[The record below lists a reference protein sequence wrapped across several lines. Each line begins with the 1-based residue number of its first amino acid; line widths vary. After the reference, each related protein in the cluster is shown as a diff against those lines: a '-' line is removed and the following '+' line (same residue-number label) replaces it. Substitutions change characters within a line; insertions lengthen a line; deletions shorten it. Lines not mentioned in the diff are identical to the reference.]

1 MSWFYYFN
9 FLTSLLIKFW
19 LCCTAVKREMTASV
33 GEPFQVIQLTEDT
46 AYALMKE
53 CVQDT
58 DGKWSFNYGN
68 KIINFADNSVTPVSD
83 IVSLSAFI
91 H

>member
-1 MSWFYYFN
+1 
-9 FLTSLLIKFW
+9 
-19 LCCTAVKREMTASV
+19 
-33 GEPFQVIQLTEDT
+33 
-46 AYALMKE
+46 MKE
-53 CVQDT
+53 CVQGT